1 REWLVPPAMIRPTQ
15 LRICCQSRQF
25 TALRKDKVIELKGQ
39 RQVKVPVFQKLYAET
54 GDHPDG

>member
-1 REWLVPPAMIRPTQ
+1 MIRPTQ
-15 LRICCQSRQF
+15 LRICRQSRQF

-39 RQVKVPVFQKLYAET
+39 RQVKVPDFQKLYAET